1 MRGAYPFRMM
11 DLLTGDAGLA
21 IFTAVGIAV
30 TAVSIVRD
38 AKVQKARLMTVVE
51 EAAVDLDL
59 SHAA

>member
-38 AKVQKARLMTVVE
+38 AKVQKARLMTVIE
-51 EAAVDLDL
+51 KPAVDLDL
-59 SHAA
+59 RRAA

>member
-38 AKVQKARLMTVVE
+38 AKVQKARLVVIE
-51 EAAVDLDL
+51 EAPVDLGR
-59 SHAA
+59 AA

>member
-1 MRGAYPFRMM
+1 MRGAYQFRMM

-38 AKVQKARLMTVVE
+38 AKVQKARLMTVIE
-51 EAAVDLDL
+51 DAPVDLDL
-59 SHAA
+59 SRAA

>member
-30 TAVSIVRD
+30 TVVSIVRD
-38 AKVQKARLMTVVE
+38 AKDQKARLVTVTEDAPVDFPR
-51 EAAVDLDL
+51 AA
-59 SHAA
+59 

>member
-51 EAAVDLDL
+51 DRPVDLDL
-59 SHAA
+59 IRAA

>member
-21 IFTAVGIAV
+21 IFAAVGIAL

-38 AKVQKARLMTVVE
+38 AKVQKARLVMIE
-51 EAAVDLDL
+51 EGPAKLRRAA
-59 SHAA
+59 

>member
-1 MRGAYPFRMM
+1 MM

-38 AKVQKARLMTVVE
+38 AKGQKARLMTVVE
-51 EAAVDLDL
+51 KPAVDLDL
-59 SHAA
+59 RRAA

>member
-21 IFTAVGIAV
+21 IFTAVGIVV

-38 AKVQKARLMTVVE
+38 AKGQKARVVTVAE
-51 EAAVDLDL
+51 DAPVDLPR
-59 SHAA
+59 AA

>member
-51 EAAVDLDL
+51 EAPVELDL
-59 SHAA
+59 SRAA

>member
-51 EAAVDLDL
+51 KPAVDLDL
-59 SHAA
+59 RRAA